1 VLSLCLSRAC
11 LGEKIIDYV
20 YKSEK
25 KDRFLTALASI
36 VAATDGLR
44 SAAAPEA
51 SQAASQPARQAGS
64 QPASQPASQ
73 IQTIET
79 FG

>member
-1 VLSLCLSRAC
+1 VKRL
-11 LGEKIIDYV
+11 YV

-44 SAAAPEA
+44 SAAAPDA
-51 SQAASQPARQAGS
+51 SQAASQPG
-64 QPASQPASQ
+64 SQ